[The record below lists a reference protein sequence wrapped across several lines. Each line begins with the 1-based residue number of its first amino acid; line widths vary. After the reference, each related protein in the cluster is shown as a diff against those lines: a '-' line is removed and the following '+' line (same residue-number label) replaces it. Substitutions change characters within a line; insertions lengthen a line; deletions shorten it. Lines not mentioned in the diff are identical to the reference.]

1 MMSGPSALPTHAF
14 RFGVV
19 AAQARSGDDWA
30 ETARRVARLGFATLV
45 VPDGLRYTLS
55 PFPALAAAA
64 AAAPALRVGTYV
76 IANDYRHP
84 VMLAKE
90 AATVDWLSGGRL
102 ELGIGAGRP
111 DASGD
116 NAMLGLPFDPGRVR
130 LERLGEAL
138 AIVRPLLSG
147 QAVDFSG
154 RHYRAAAAAI
164 SPGPVQQPPPLLIA
178 GGQRRMLELAAREA
192 DIVALGVAPGAGV
205 EEVAARVDWL
215 RAAAGSRF
223 PRLELNLNLM
233 AVGGQLPRYLRHTLG
248 PAADRLAEA
257 DAIPVLKGSVGQMC
271 DRLEW
276 LRRTLGI
283 SYVMV
288 GEELMEALAPVVE
301 GLAGA

>member
-1 MMSGPSALPTHAF
+1 MMSNLPMHAF

-30 ETARRVARLGFATLV
+30 EKARHVERLGFATLV
-45 VPDGLRYTLS
+45 VPDGLRYTLA
-55 PFPALAAAA
+55 PMPALVAAAA
-64 AAAPALRVGTYV
+64 ATQSLRVGTYV

-111 DASGD
+111 DAATD
-116 NAMLGLPFDPGRVR
+116 NAMLGLPFDSGRVR
-130 LERLGEAL
+130 LERLAESL
-138 AIVRPLLSG
+138 AIVKPLLSG
-147 QAVDFSG
+147 QTVDFTG
-154 RHYRAAAAAI
+154 RHYRATGAAI
-164 SPGPVQQPPPLLIA
+164 SPAPAQLPPPLLIA
-178 GGQRRMLELAAREA
+178 GGQRRMLELAAHGA
-192 DIVALGVAPGAGV
+192 DIIALGIEPGASVDEVV
-205 EEVAARVDWL
+205 ERVEWI

-223 PRLELNLNLM
+223 AQLELNINLM
-233 AVGGQLPRYLRHTLG
+233 AVGGRLPRYLQHTLG
-248 PAADRLAEA
+248 AAAEQLAKA
-257 DAIPVLKGSVGQMC
+257 DAVPVLKGSVDQMC

-288 GEELMEALAPVVE
+288 GEELVDALAPVVE
-301 GLAGA
+301 RLAGA